1 MEGFETGLYKSL
13 ELDVSGACLESQHS
27 MVDEPELQ
35 SDTIPQRAK
44 IKPVAH
50 RCRVHR
56 CDGNTLE
63 AEAGQ

>member
-1 MEGFETGLYKSL
+1 MVHVWNPST
-13 ELDVSGACLESQHS
+13 H

-63 AEAGQ
+63 AEAGQFL